1 MKSEPDFARQLI
13 DFLESKALLIIT
25 ISLVA
30 ILFATLL
37 PFDFSIPYN
46 FSLEYIYAK
55 FFDTTYI
62 FDLIVNVILF
72 IPFGLG
78 ITAWLEK
85 RKYLKVEKL
94 KITFLASLSL
104 TLTVEVC
111 QLFLVSRNP
120 SLSDLVTNSLGGI
133 VGTFLFFALIKYQ
146 QQLSKLLSFLIIF
159 RDRSLQFKSLIF
171 LWLFYFFLMS
181 FLLISVDD
189 RTKLSN
195 WDTNFYLVVGN
206 EATGN
211 RSWSGK
217 VNYLCIS
224 KKSFYQQQI
233 DKILARKNS
242 CRALENDPD
251 LLTTYSLSNPQKYIL
266 EPKNS
271 TFSKEEEVTTSS
283 ENSTGIIVNPK
294 NWLKTKNPASELTQ
308 KIKNSSQF
316 TIFTEIATANL
327 TQEGPARIISLS
339 KNQYWRN
346 LTIAQWRNDLS
357 IRMRTPLMGGNG
369 KKPEIRINNFF
380 TDTNFHQLAISYNGT
395 RLKIYV
401 DEVAKAESLYLGSE
415 AALFWSIF
423 SVFTEKI
430 YLKPASNSFY
440 IILYYGLIFIP
451 LGFLWGAIFNFLQTR
466 LLGFMTFL
474 ISGLIIP
481 PLMIETI
488 IANTSDRYWNG
499 SYLSIGLAMIII
511 SFLLTK
517 LLFNKRQKEIATNNQ
532 KPTTIKTN
540 TN

>member
-1 MKSEPDFARQLI
+1 MKSEPNFARQLVY
-13 DFLESKALLIIT
+13 FLESKALFIIA

-30 ILFATLL
+30 ILFVTLL

-46 FSLEYIYAK
+46 FSLKYIYSN
-55 FFDTTYI
+55 FLETTYI

-78 ITAWLEK
+78 LAAWLEK
-85 RKYLKVEKL
+85 RKFLKARNL
-94 KITFLASLSL
+94 KITFLTSLSL

-120 SLSDLVTNSLGGI
+120 SLSDLVTNSLGG
-133 VGTFLFFALIKYQ
+133 VLGAFLFFSLIKHQ
-146 QQLSKLLSFLIIF
+146 QKISQLLSFLVIF
-159 RDRSLQFKSLIF
+159 RRRNLRFKSLVF
-171 LWLFYFFLMS
+171 LWLSYFFLMS

-189 RTKLSN
+189 RTKVSN

-224 KKSFYQQQI
+224 KKSFYQQQLE
-233 DKILARKNS
+233 KILAQKNS
-242 CRALENDPD
+242 CQALENDPD
-251 LLTTYSLSNPQKYIL
+251 LLTTYSLSNPQKSVL
-266 EPKNS
+266 KPKNS
-271 TFSKEEEVTTSS
+271 ASLQEEVTTSS

-294 NWLKTKNPASELTQ
+294 NWLKTENPASELTQ

-346 LTIAQWRNDLS
+346 LTIAQWRKDLS
-357 IRMRTPLMGGNG
+357 IRMRTPLTGGNG
-369 KKPEIRINNFF
+369 QKPEIRINNFF
-380 TDTNFHQLAISYNGT
+380 TDTNFHQIAISYNGT

-401 DEVAKAESLYLGSE
+401 DEVAKAKSLYLGSE

-423 SVFTEKI
+423 SIFAEKI
-430 YLKPASNSFY
+430 YLKPANNSFY

-451 LGFLWGAIFNFLQTR
+451 LGFFWGVISNFLRTR
-466 LLGFMTFL
+466 LLGFITFL
-474 ISGLIIP
+474 IGGLIVP
-481 PLMIETI
+481 PLIIETI
-488 IANTSDRYWNG
+488 IANSSDRYWNG
-499 SYLSIGLAMIII
+499 SYLSIGIAVIII

-517 LLFNKRQKEIATNNQ
+517 LLFKSRQKEIARR
-532 KPTTIKTN
+532 K
-540 TN
+540 